1 MVMCQSMQVGE
12 LAPPLIWSMDVI
24 SHVVCWSY
32 VHVSSL
38 HIHVGMSLPR
48 CLTDHVLFAWLGVVR
63 SVPSMRLW
71 RRLRCSHMRLLVGTK
86 RWSVCVY

>member
-1 MVMCQSMQVGE
+1 MVMCQSMQVSE

-63 SVPSMRLW
+63 SVQSMFLW
-71 RRLRCSHMRLLVGTK
+71 RMLRCYVFVANVFVNR
-86 RWSVCVY
+86 Y